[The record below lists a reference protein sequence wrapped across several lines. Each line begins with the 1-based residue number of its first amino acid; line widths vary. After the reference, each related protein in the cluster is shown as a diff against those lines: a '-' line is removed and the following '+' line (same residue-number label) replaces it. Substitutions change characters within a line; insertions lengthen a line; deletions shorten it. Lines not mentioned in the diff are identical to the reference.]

1 MTNDATRTLTLLRH
15 AKSDWNTGVDDH
27 ARPLN
32 ARGRRDADAAG
43 RLLAERGWRPDLVL
57 CSSAVRTRQTWEYAR
72 SAGADAGEVRIE
84 PRIYEAATSTLV
96 GLVQAV
102 DPAVTQL
109 MLIGHGPGL
118 PGLPDAVARRPEPVE
133 LWRALD
139 SAYPTSGLARIEFT
153 IPWAEVGLSGGLG
166 DLVAVEVP
174 RG

>member
-1 MTNDATRTLTLLRH
+1 MSDDTRRTLTLLRH
-15 AKSDWNTGVDDH
+15 AKSDWHTGVEDH

-57 CSSAVRTRQTWEYAR
+57 CSSAVRTRQTWEHAR
-72 SAGADAGEVRIE
+72 DAGAGAGEFRIE
-84 PRIYEAATSTLV
+84 PRIYAAPTSTLV

-102 DPAVTQL
+102 DPAVAHL

-118 PGLPDAVARRPEPVE
+118 PGLPDALGERPDPVE
-133 LWRALD
+133 LWQRLD
-139 SAYPTSGLARIEFT
+139 SSYPTAGLARIEFT
-153 IPWAEVGLSGGLG
+153 IPWAEVGLSGGRG
-166 DLVAVEVP
+166 ELVAVEVP